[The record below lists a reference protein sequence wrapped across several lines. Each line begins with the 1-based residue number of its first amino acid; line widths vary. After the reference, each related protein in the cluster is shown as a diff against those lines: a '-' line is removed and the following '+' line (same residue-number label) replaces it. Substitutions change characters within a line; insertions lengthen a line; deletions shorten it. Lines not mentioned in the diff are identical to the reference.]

1 MKQNNKGKPTY
12 LAFYLNPQGDEF
24 AEFLDEANN
33 NIPEALKLWAE
44 DLMITSARID
54 DLSQKMGEY
63 LEDNPDAKLTVMAED
78 CIIELDGPE
87 ELLNKLVK
95 DHLLF
100 KEYFS
105 SDQSD

>member
-1 MKQNNKGKPTY
+1 MNKKGKPTY
-12 LAFYLNPQGDEF
+12 LAYYYNLQGDEF
-24 AEFLDEANN
+24 AEFLDGTNN
-33 NIPEALKLWAE
+33 NIPEALQLWAD

-54 DLSQKMGEY
+54 DLSTKIGEY

-87 ELLNKLVK
+87 ELLDKLVK

-105 SDQSD
+105 SDQSE